1 MVTQKGI
8 FMTYEEIVEETKFKA
23 QKGSIISSMSDK
35 DKAIYF
41 AIQELVEESKK
52 TNTLLNKLINEV
64 QTIEMRVH

>member
-1 MVTQKGI
+1 
-8 FMTYEEIVEETKFKA
+8 MTYEEIVEETKFKA